1 MAEGR
6 AYREQGQL
14 SYRRTSMVTSHPTPK
29 GLLSFLSVAAQLMTA
44 TPLKETIIHC
54 TH

>member
-6 AYREQGQL
+6 AYREQGQV
-14 SYRRTSMVTSHPTPK
+14 SYRGTSTITSHPTPK
-29 GLLSFLSVAAQLMTA
+29 GLLSFSSVAAQLMTA
-44 TPLKETIIHC
+44 TPLKETIIRC